1 MRVQLFAIL
10 GAILGIA
17 ILVVAA
23 LTLNTTTLQTF
34 QTLEQQAHSQDK
46 GVASTSQQPCA
57 NPRLLATAPI
67 RVLLKSQTEAIT
79 LQVTNLDTV
88 ECDIT
93 VSLVA
98 PSFIL
103 QPKDNQQLL
112 ALASSASHTLVWRVT
127 PTSLGLFTLAFTAGN
142 ANQQVGINVISGNAL
157 LPAQPQTLNYVGIF
171 FGQLL
176 ALASLLV
183 LIVAGRSLPVRHRS
197 QPPLPRRQPTADTA
211 DTAGTAGASAAKSA
225 TAGATSTAAEEH

>member
-1 MRVQLFAIL
+1 MRIQFFAIL
-10 GAILGIA
+10 GAIVGII

-23 LTLNTTTLQTF
+23 LSLNTTTLQTF

-98 PSFIL
+98 PSFTL

-112 ALASSASHTLVWRVT
+112 ALASTASRTLVWRVT

-142 ANQQVGINVISGNAL
+142 ANQQLGINVISGNAL

-176 ALASLLV
+176 SLASLLV
-183 LIVAGRSLPVRHRS
+183 LISAGRPVSFTR
-197 QPPLPRRQPTADTA
+197 RRQTALPNRQQVPTVPAAPAPPVAPDTH
-211 DTAGTAGASAAKSA
+211 
-225 TAGATSTAAEEH
+225 AAENAPAGES

>member
-1 MRVQLFAIL
+1 MRIQFFAIL
-10 GAILGIA
+10 GAIVGIV
-17 ILVVAA
+17 ILVVVT

-34 QTLEQQAHSQDK
+34 QTLSQQAHSQDK

-57 NPRLLATAPI
+57 NPRLLVTAPI

-98 PSFIL
+98 PRFTL

-112 ALASSASHTLVWRVT
+112 ALASSSSRALVWRVT
-127 PTSLGLFTLAFTAGN
+127 PTALGLFTLAFTAGA
-142 ANQQVGINVISGNAL
+142 ANQQVGINVISGNAF

-176 ALASLLV
+176 SLASLLV
-183 LIVAGRSLPVRHRS
+183 LIMVGR
-197 QPPLPRRQPTADTA
+197 PLPFRRRRQTALPSRPAAPPVAPVALETNVTGSAITADA
-211 DTAGTAGASAAKSA
+211 
-225 TAGATSTAAEEH
+225 